1 MGGEEMSSLIFD
13 SNRTGFRGKILC
25 YIRKIEF
32 RGEILEGIWRIITL
46 VCDMSWSNQTDLG
59 ELF

>member
-1 MGGEEMSSLIFD
+1 MSSLIFD